1 MGTVT
6 KVTANFN
13 GNTYN
18 LNKQSGNTYSDVLSA
33 PLKTSVLT
41 IAAEDDYG
49 NIATNSDT
57 VIEIDGEWY
66 SPKTDW
72 SGEWSGNTYIGD
84 YFTYIDYNRIKNN
97 IMFLIAY
104 ASQMYN
110 VTDYNFGDDKKEAD
124 LLYADEINLFETATK
139 SINAETY
146 NFPYVSKTWKE
157 NGYVPNADDWNRL
170 EKMAL
175 KLHGMLVAQRE
186 AQNSLAFTLGGQK
199 GFKV

>member
-1 MGTVT
+1 MGTVA
-6 KVTANFN
+6 KVTAEYE
-13 GNTYN
+13 GNTYD
-18 LNKQSGNTYSDVLSA
+18 LNVKSGNNYSNNLTS

-41 IAAEDDYG
+41 VTATDMAG
-49 NIATNSDT
+49 NVAVNSNT
-57 VIEIDGEWY
+57 VINVDGEWTT
-66 SPKTDW
+66 PKTDW
-72 SGEWSGNTYIGD
+72 SGEWSGNAYVGD

-97 IMFLIAY
+97 IMFLIGY
-104 ASQMYN
+104 ASQMYS
-110 VTDYNFGDDKKEAD
+110 VTDYDFGSDKKEAD
-124 LLYADEINLFETATK
+124 LLYSDEINLFETATK

-175 KLHGMLVAQRE
+175 QIHEMLVAQRT